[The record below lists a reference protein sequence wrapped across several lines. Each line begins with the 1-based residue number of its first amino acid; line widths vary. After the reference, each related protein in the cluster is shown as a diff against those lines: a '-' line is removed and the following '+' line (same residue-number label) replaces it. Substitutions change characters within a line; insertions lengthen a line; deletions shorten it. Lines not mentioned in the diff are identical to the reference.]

1 MSFGD
6 LMANRMP
13 IVCERLGEDVTITT
27 PTGSFSLKA
36 LVEYGLDEFGM
47 EEIFITMPYG
57 DWFDA
62 YAANK
67 SATTLTLRGIAY
79 KITDARDIVGAYEVR
94 LERAQ

>member
-1 MSFGD
+1 MSFED

-13 IVCERLGEDVTITT
+13 TVCERLGEEVAIAT
-27 PTGSFSLKA
+27 PTQSFSLKA
-36 LVEYGLDEFGM
+36 LVEDGLNEFGM
-47 EEIFITMPYG
+47 EEIFLTMPYG

-67 SATTLTLRGIAY
+67 SATTLTVRGITY
-79 KITDARDIVGAYEVR
+79 KITDARNIVGAYEVR